1 MKALLNILS
10 LTTGQPKNETRD
22 RRDGI
27 FGRKSVMTECRRMS
41 ATALAAAAGCVLAF
55 SAIVFA
61 VRPALAGAAEKPD
74 LIVAPNGNDGW
85 SGTLDAPNAEKSD
98 GPLAT
103 VQRAIERIAQLRAA
117 QPDRKTPWIIA
128 VRGGNYWLDRPIV
141 VRPEHSG
148 TADAPLVIRA
158 FPDERPVLSGGRP
171 VSGWQ
176 VIDGRWET
184 ARMDPQLGSWP
195 ITQLFVADQR
205 CFRPQLPKQGYYKV
219 AKELPPTAERA
230 NKGFDQFGYSGDDIR
245 ADWANLAN
253 VEIVVF
259 HQWSASRLP
268 IARVVAEE
276 NRVELAG
283 HTNGTAQWTKFG
295 QGHRYLVVNVKEA
308 LSEPGQF
315 YFDLPTGKLIY
326 LPRPGETPE
335 KTLVVAPRLEQ
346 LLVLAGDAAGQRY
359 VQHIEF
365 RGLTFAHSQWT
376 TPPTGQSIPQAEINL
391 DSAIA
396 AIAARNIVF
405 DTCAIRHTGAYA
417 MAFGNG
423 SRHNRIEN
431 CEMFDLGG
439 GGIKIGNV
447 GGGPWGHT
455 LRVPNEG
462 EGLTSHHTVRNCTI
476 AHGGRLHN
484 AAVGVW
490 IGQSPHNVI
499 EHNDI
504 YDFYY
509 TGISV
514 GWTWGYGPS
523 QAHHNTIAFNHVYNI
538 GQGVLSDM
546 GGIYTLGVQ
555 PGTVVKN
562 NVFHDIQ
569 AFSYGGWG
577 LYTDEG
583 STDIVMENNLVY
595 RTKTGGFHQHYGK
608 ENIIRNNIF
617 AFSKEHQIQRTRTEP
632 HRSFVFERNI
642 VYWDN
647 DSPLLGSNWRDDGFL
662 CDHNVYWNAAGKP
675 VVFPGGLTIE
685 QWREKRK
692 QDLHSI
698 IADPGF
704 VDPAQGN
711 FRLKPDSPAL
721 KVGFVPFDY
730 SKAGRTTKPILTAHL
745 PPVPA
750 AFE

>member
-1 MKALLNILS
+1 MKTIVNRIAHAVAQWPKDAILQ
-10 LTTGQPKNETRD
+10 LRD
-22 RRDGI
+22 RLGRRSRTIVRRCVPAGGLAAMAGCAMI
-27 FGRKSVMTECRRMS
+27 FALIISPPRP
-41 ATALAAAAGCVLAF
+41 ALAAAAE
-55 SAIVFA
+55 
-61 VRPALAGAAEKPD
+61 RPD
-74 LIVAPNGNDGW
+74 LVVAPNGNDGW
-85 SGTLDAPNAEKSD
+85 SGTRESPNNEKSD

-103 VQRAIERIAQLRAA
+103 VQRAIERIAELRAA
-117 QPDRKTPWIIA
+117 QPDRKTPWTIS
-128 VRGGNYWLDRPIV
+128 VRGGFYWLDKPIIV
-141 VRPEHSG
+141 LPEHSG
-148 TADAPLVIRA
+148 TAEAPLVIRA
-158 FPDERPVLSGGRP
+158 HGDERPVLSGGRP

-176 VIDGRWET
+176 VVDGRWET

-195 ITQLFVADQR
+195 IVQLFVGDQR
-205 CFRPQLPKQGYYKV
+205 RFRPQLPKQGYYKV
-219 AKELPPTAERA
+219 EKELPPTAERA

-245 ADWANLAN
+245 ADWANLTD
-253 VEIVVF
+253 VELLVF

-268 IARVVAEE
+268 IAKVAADEKRVQ
-276 NRVELAG
+276 LAG
-283 HTNGTAQWTKFG
+283 HTPGTAPWTKFG

-315 YFDLPTGKLIY
+315 YFDRPTGKLIY

-335 KTLVVAPRLEQ
+335 KTPVVAPRLEN
-346 LLVLAGDAAGQRY
+346 LLVLAGDAAAQRY

-376 TPPTGQSIPQAEINL
+376 TPPNGQSCPQAEINL
-391 DSAIA
+391 DSAICGL
-396 AIAARNIVF
+396 AARNIVF
-405 DTCAIRHTGAYA
+405 DSCAVRHTGAYA

-431 CEMFDLGG
+431 CELFDLGG

-455 LRVPNEG
+455 LRVPNDG

-523 QAHHNTIAFNHVYNI
+523 QAHHNTIAFNHVYKI
-538 GQGVLSDM
+538 GQGVLSDL

-562 NVFHDIQ
+562 NVFHDIH

-617 AFSKEHQIQRTRTEP
+617 AFSLEHQIQRSRTEP

-647 DSPLLGSNWRDDGFL
+647 DTPLLGSNWRDDGFL
-662 CDHNVYWNAAGKP
+662 CDRNVYWNASGKP
-675 VVFPGGLTIE
+675 VLFPGGLTLE
-685 QWREKRK
+685 QWQEKRK

-698 IADPGF
+698 VADPGF
-704 VDPAQGN
+704 ADPAQGD
-711 FRLKPDSPAL
+711 FRLKPNSPAL

-730 SKAGRTTKPILTAHL
+730 SQAGRTTKPTLTTDL